1 MPRPARTNVS
11 WQRRHAVGV
20 KATLAFA
27 LIVAAAC
34 QPSATT
40 PTPTP
45 TGTPAGAS
53 PSASPSAT
61 ASATPSPTATP
72 TPIALPNVAQVD
84 APSSNVAWALVAGSR
99 LFRSNDRGGTWEERA
114 LPPTAR
120 NPMISFISERE
131 GWLASIASVTPCSA
145 PTTFWHTSDGGA
157 TWQEVMAIGIVPTPC
172 NGSVSFID
180 AQRGFVPALDSEFGP
195 RVFFT
200 KDGGVTWASS
210 QILSDPPGLPPQG
223 GRPDFQLGRVRAFGS
238 TMLMTVTIRAQA
250 GPANY
255 VYRSQ
260 DAGLTFT
267 YAASIPSEGTLAI
280 VTVSRWLRLGPPGA
294 SFETTD
300 AGASW
305 HSFTTDYSQ
314 AAPISPD
321 IVFADAN
328 VGYATV
334 RGALQRTTD
343 GGAHWTRLTTP
354 GTQ

>member
-1 MPRPARTNVS
+1 MPRAARTNLS
-11 WQRRHAVGV
+11 WPGRHAVGV
-20 KATLAFA
+20 NATLAFA

-40 PTPTP
+40 PTPSP
-45 TGTPAGAS
+45 TGTPPTAS

-61 ASATPSPTATP
+61 ASPTATP

-84 APSSNVAWALVAGSR
+84 APSSNVVWALVAGSR
-99 LFRSNDRGGTWEERA
+99 FFRSADRGVTWEERS
-114 LPPTAR
+114 LPPAAR
-120 NPMISFISERE
+120 NPMISFVSERE
-131 GWLASIASVTPCSA
+131 GWLASIASLTPCSA
-145 PTTFWHTSDGGA
+145 PTTFWHTTDGGA

-180 AQRGFVPALDSEFGP
+180 AQHGFVPALDSEFGP

-200 KDGGVTWASS
+200 TDGGVTWASS

-250 GPANY
+250 SPATY

-267 YAASIPSEGTLAI
+267 YAASIPTEGTLAI
-280 VTVSRWLRLGPPGA
+280 VTASRWLRLGPPGA

-334 RGALQRTTD
+334 RGLLQRTID
-343 GGAHWTRLTTP
+343 GGTHWTTLKTP

>member
-1 MPRPARTNVS
+1 MT
-11 WQRRHAVGV
+11 
-20 KATLAFA
+20 
-27 LIVAAAC
+27 
-34 QPSATT
+34 
-40 PTPTP
+40 
-45 TGTPAGAS
+45 
-53 PSASPSAT
+53 
-61 ASATPSPTATP
+61 
-72 TPIALPNVAQVD
+72 
-84 APSSNVAWALVAGSR
+84 
-99 LFRSNDRGGTWEERA
+99 
-114 LPPTAR
+114 
-120 NPMISFISERE
+120 SFISERE

-145 PTTFWHTSDGGA
+145 PTTFWHTTDGGA

-180 AQRGFVPALDSEFGP
+180 AQHGFVPALDSEFGP

-200 KDGGVTWASS
+200 TDGGVTWASS

-250 GPANY
+250 GPVNY

-267 YAASIPSEGTLAI
+267 YAASIPTEGTLAI
-280 VTVSRWLRLGPPGA
+280 ITASRWLRLGPPGA

-334 RGALQRTTD
+334 RGSLQRTID
-343 GGAHWTRLTTP
+343 GGTHWTTLKTP